1 MKRAFIMVLDSFGI
15 GATEDAE
22 RFGDVGADTL
32 GHIAEACAKGE
43 ADNGRKGPLNL
54 PNLTRLG
61 LAKAHEGS
69 TGFIPAG
76 MDGNAEVIGAYA
88 WAHEMSSGKDTPSG
102 HWEIAGV
109 PVLFEWG
116 YFSDHENS
124 FPQELLDKLVERANL
139 PGYLGNCH
147 SSGTVIL
154 DQLGEEHMKTGKPIF
169 YTSAD
174 SVFQI
179 ACHEETFGLDK
190 LYELCEIAREELTN
204 GGYNIG
210 RVIARPFIGDKAGNF
225 QRTGNRHDLAVE
237 PPAPT
242 VLQKLVERANLP
254 GYLGNCHSSG
264 TVILDQ
270 LGEEHM
276 KTGKP
281 IFYTSADSVFQ
292 IACHEETFGL
302 DKLYELCEIAREELT
317 NGGYNI
323 GRVIA
328 RPFIGD
334 KAGNFQRTGNRHDLA
349 VEPPAPTVL
358 QKLVDEK
365 HGQVVSVGKIA
376 DIYANC
382 GITKKVKATG
392 LDALFD
398 ATIKEM
404 KEAGDNTIVF
414 TNFVDFDSSWG
425 HRRDVAGYAAG
436 LELFDRRLPELM
448 SLLRDDDIL
457 ILTADHGCDPTWTG
471 TDHTREHI
479 PVLVYGPK
487 VKPGSL
493 GHRETFADIGQ
504 TLAKYFGTSDME
516 YGKAMF

>member
-15 GATEDAE
+15 GATEDAD

-61 LAKAHEGS
+61 LVKAHEGS
-69 TGFIPAG
+69 TGKIAAG
-76 MDGNAEVIGAYA
+76 MDGNAEVVGAYA
-88 WAHEMSSGKDTPSG
+88 WAHELSSGKDTPSG

-109 PVLFEWG
+109 PVLFDWG

-124 FPQELLDKLVERANL
+124 FPQELLDKLVKRANL

-190 LYELCEIAREELTN
+190 LYELCEIAREELTE

-210 RVIARPFIGDKAGNF
+210 RVIARPFVGDKAGNF

-242 VLQKLVERANLP
+242 VLQKLV
-254 GYLGNCHSSG
+254 
-264 TVILDQ
+264 V
-270 LGEEHM
+270 
-276 KTGKP
+276 
-281 IFYTSADSVFQ
+281 
-292 IACHEETFGL
+292 
-302 DKLYELCEIAREELT
+302 
-317 NGGYNI
+317 
-323 GRVIA
+323 
-328 RPFIGD
+328 
-334 KAGNFQRTGNRHDLA
+334 
-349 VEPPAPTVL
+349 
-358 QKLVDEK
+358 
-365 HGQVVSVGKIA
+365 
-376 DIYANC
+376 
-382 GITKKVKATG
+382 
-392 LDALFD
+392 
-398 ATIKEM
+398 
-404 KEAGDNTIVF
+404 

-448 SLLRDDDIL
+448 ELVGEDDIL

-504 TLAKYFGTSDME
+504 TLATYFGTSPME
-516 YGKAMF
+516 YGKNML